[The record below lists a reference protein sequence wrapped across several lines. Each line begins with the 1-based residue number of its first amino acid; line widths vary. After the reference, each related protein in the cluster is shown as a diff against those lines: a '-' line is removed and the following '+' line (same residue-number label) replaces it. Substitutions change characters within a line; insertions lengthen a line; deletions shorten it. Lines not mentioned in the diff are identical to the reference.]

1 MNYIYKL
8 DAVIDDI
15 HIVTIGLFSSKDIA
29 KQYRTKWEEFDGNGI
44 KIECYLNKMI
54 IDKVILDKTLTPGQ
68 MKKLKPLLRDY
79 KLGEIGIK

>member
-1 MNYIYKL
+1 
-8 DAVIDDI
+8 
-15 HIVTIGLFSSKDIA
+15 
-29 KQYRTKWEEFDGNGI
+29 
-44 KIECYLNKMI
+44 MI